1 MKNTLTALTLV
12 SAMALTTQ
20 AQEREPDTVI
30 VPLAETSKII
40 FTIKDRSD
48 IETLR
53 HYNFQALFE
62 EMLDRLEESDT
73 IPIDSSGH
81 ITARQ
86 EDEENWNTSPSDNN
100 ANEGNAEE
108 RWRESQNNNDDD
120 DDNDDNY
127 DGHQKWENSRR
138 GRIGR
143 TWQSTN
149 VDFGTNNFLADKQ
162 FPDGSELYAVRP
174 WGSWYVGI
182 NSVQR
187 TRLGK
192 NAFVEW
198 GLGVS
203 WYNFKFQEHN
213 VLVEKDELGVHFVQD
228 PRDVEYIKSKLSA
241 TFINASLI
249 PVLDFGDHSRKRR
262 MWDGHGSEFRI
273 GFGPYVGYRI
283 SSKSK
288 LVYKEDGDRETE
300 KNRDSFYL
308 NNLRYGLRL
317 QLGLRSTDLFI
328 NYDMNELFAKD
339 KGPKL
344 NAVSFGFIF

>member
-1 MKNTLTALTLV
+1 
-12 SAMALTTQ
+12 MALTAQ
-20 AQEREPDTVI
+20 AQEKQADTVI
-30 VPLAETSKII
+30 VPLAKTSKII
-40 FTIKDRSD
+40 FTIEDRSD

-53 HYNFQALFE
+53 HYNFQALFD

-73 IPIDSSGH
+73 IQIDSGR
-81 ITARQ
+81 IIARQ
-86 EDEENWNTSPSDNN
+86 EDEENWNTSPSDADNDGDNN
-100 ANEGNAEE
+100 ASEGDAEE
-108 RWRESQNNNDDD
+108 RWRQRHSNH
-120 DDNDDNY
+120 DDNDD
-127 DGHQKWENSRR
+127 DESHDDQKWESSRR
-138 GRIGR
+138 GKIGR

-174 WGSWYVGI
+174 WGSWYLGV

-187 TRLGK
+187 TRLGR
-192 NAFVEW
+192 NAFIEW

-213 VLVEKDELGVHFVQD
+213 VLVEKDELGVHFAAD
-228 PRDVEYIKSKLSA
+228 TRDVEYIKSKLGA

-288 LVYKEDGDRETE
+288 LVYKEDGHRETE

-317 QLGLRSTDLFI
+317 QLGLRSTDLFV
-328 NYDMNELFAKD
+328 NYDMNELFARD
-339 KGPKL
+339 KGPRL

>member
-1 MKNTLTALTLV
+1 
-12 SAMALTTQ
+12 MALNAQ
-20 AQEREPDTVI
+20 AQEKQADTVI

-40 FTIKDRSD
+40 FTIEDRSD
-48 IETLR
+48 IEILR
-53 HYNFQALFE
+53 HYNFQALFD

-73 IPIDSSGH
+73 IRIDSTGR

-86 EDEENWNTSPSDNN
+86 EDEENWNTSSSDDDNN
-100 ANEGNAEE
+100 GNAEE
-108 RWRESQNNNDDD
+108 RWRQRHENH
-120 DDNDDNY
+120 DDNDDDEN
-127 DGHQKWENSRR
+127 DDDQKWENSRR
-138 GRIGR
+138 GKIGR

-162 FPDGSELYAVRP
+162 FPDGSELYSVRP
-174 WGSWYVGI
+174 WGSWYLGV

-187 TRLGK
+187 TRLGR

-213 VLVEKDELGVHFVQD
+213 VLVEKDELGVHFVAD
-228 PRDVEYIKSKLSA
+228 TRDVEYIKSKLSA

-262 MWDGHGSEFRI
+262 MWDGNGSEFRI
-273 GFGPYVGYRI
+273 GFGPYIGYRI

-288 LVYKEDGDRETE
+288 LVYKEDGHRETE

-317 QLGLRSTDLFI
+317 QLGLRSTDLFV
-328 NYDMNELFAKD
+328 NYDMNELFARD
-339 KGPKL
+339 KGPRL
-344 NAVSFGFIF
+344 NALSFGFIF